1 MNYKKRGER
10 VGDFKFLDSSVWIA
24 FIIENKNKEIIGT
37 EEPLALCSLSLFE
50 IKRKL
55 INDKVKKEDIE
66 RSISF
71 IKNRSM
77 VINVDEKIAE
87 KAAEISVERKVPSLD
102 ALIYCTS
109 LQNEGILFTRD
120 NDFRGL
126 PLVNILS

>member
-102 ALIYCTS
+102 ALIYCT
-109 LQNEGILFTRD
+109 
-120 NDFRGL
+120 
-126 PLVNILS
+126 